1 MKKATIKK
9 LVGLTLALAM
19 LGSALVGCG
28 NPNTNSTT
36 SAETSGQTTTEEGKE
51 TSTSEPALELEPVT
65 LRWYHE
71 DADVEGSADVFK
83 VFNEKLAE
91 VLPNT
96 TVEFV
101 AVPDYAN
108 TWPVL
113 MAGKEKIDI
122 AWVGL
127 RTPYYQDVLD
137 GNIKGISDLIEEYAP
152 NLVKDMEDYQG
163 DWMSC
168 TLDGE
173 IYGVPCSQPVVRG
186 VYNVI
191 YSEVLEPYM
200 DLDALLAEL
209 DASEKLTEK
218 MLDII
223 EAAFAGAIAAGKLE
237 VGSTAWKVGSQF
249 PDLGALGYEPLKE
262 GSRYYIDPQAKDPEV
277 LYFWEIP
284 EVQMCVERMAEWYEK
299 GWITE
304 TEVLGQM
311 PKEAKQHI
319 WFETNGKASWVGRD
333 ERGVIEISKSNM
345 RCISVATNKVEDGY
359 KPSNVFACNS
369 TYLAIPY
376 TSENPERAIMLLNI
390 LYDEPGTVGNELVN
404 LLCYGFE
411 KNSPEAAKYGWWN
424 YEAKLDA
431 DGQPVFDSSTRDK
444 TADGQYVKLKHYMY
458 NWKVGNTYKIMS
470 NNGANYTVPQ
480 KEYAELFWGE
490 LYDGMKESAISEMFI
505 DDSVVSEEMENIN
518 VVWNEYSK
526 RIFMGCGGTAK
537 VDEVLKE
544 AIAKLNAA
552 GFDTV
557 KTEIEKQ
564 IDAYNASK

>member
-1 MKKATIKK
+1 MKNQTIKK
-9 LVGLTLALAM
+9 LVGLTLALTM
-19 LGSALVGCG
+19 LGSTLAGCG
-28 NPNTNSTT
+28 N
-36 SAETSGQTTTEEGKE
+36 QTTNKESEPVSSSQVSTEESKE
-51 TSTSEPALELEPVT
+51 TPTPEATPELEPVT

-71 DADVEGSADVFK
+71 DAEKEGSADVFE

-101 AVPDYAN
+101 TVPEYAQ

-113 MAGKEKIDI
+113 MAGGEKIDI

-137 GNIKGISDLIEEYAP
+137 GNIKGISDLIEEYGP
-152 NLVKDMEDYQG
+152 NLVKDMEAYQG

-186 VYNVI
+186 VYEI
-191 YSEVLEPYM
+191 EYSEVLEPYM
-200 DLDALLAEL
+200 DLDGLLAEL

-223 EAAFAGAIAAGKLE
+223 EDAYAGAIDAGKLK
-237 VGSTAWKVGSQF
+237 VGSTEWKVGSQF

-262 GSRYYIDPQAKDPEV
+262 GSRFYIDPQAKDPEL

-299 GWITE
+299 GWLTE
-304 TEVLGQM
+304 TETLGQM
-311 PKEAKQHI
+311 PKEAKQHL
-319 WFETNGKASWVGRD
+319 WFQTNGKASWIGRD
-333 ERGVIEISKSNM
+333 ERGVKELTKSNM

-359 KPSNVFACNS
+359 KPTSVFACNS

-376 TSENPERAIMLLNI
+376 TSENPERAIMLLNV
-390 LYDEPGTVGNELVN
+390 LYDEVGTVGNELAN

-424 YEAKLDA
+424 YEATVDEE
-431 DGQPVFDSSTRDK
+431 GQPIYDYTTRGKDAEGNALPDK
-444 TADGQYVKLKHYMY
+444 HFMY
-458 NWKVGNTYKIMS
+458 NWKTGNTYKIMS
-470 NNGANYTVPQ
+470 NNGANYKVSQ
-480 KEYAELFWGE
+480 KEYAEKFWGE
-490 LYDGMKESAISEMFI
+490 LYDGMKESAISEMFV
-505 DDSVVSEEMENIN
+505 DEAVVSEEIENIN
-518 VVWNEYSK
+518 VVFKEYSQ
-526 RIFMGCGGTAK
+526 RIFMGCGGTDK
-537 VDEVLKE
+537 VDAVLEE
-544 AIAKLNAA
+544 AIAKLNDA
-552 GFDTV
+552 GWGTV
-557 KTEIEKQ
+557 KKEIEAQ